1 MLGGY
6 MREVV
11 RPRLLILTA
20 GFLSALL
27 VCATAMPSA
36 ASAGGSKS
44 AGNGYVSWKTAADV
58 VRGLKAHGF
67 TCKRDGSTPDATQ
80 GFDLNGK
87 PTSAI
92 TLVEC
97 DGYTVVLLNDLKK
110 AHAIEKGQCKLLT
123 AKDWTRLASTKGL
136 TGKNFDVVSR
146 ADGQSF
152 PAHAQPADFQRAFGG
167 IVETDARYLTRMY
180 GCKRPAA

>member
-1 MLGGY
+1 

-20 GFLSALL
+20 GFLSAVL
-27 VCATAMPSA
+27 VCATALPSA

-87 PTSAI
+87 RSLWWSAMATPLSFSTI
-92 TLVEC
+92 SRRR
-97 DGYTVVLLNDLKK
+97 
-110 AHAIEKGQCKLLT
+110 
-123 AKDWTRLASTKGL
+123 TRSRRASA
-136 TGKNFDVVSR
+136 NF
-146 ADGQSF
+146 
-152 PAHAQPADFQRAFGG
+152 
-167 IVETDARYLTRMY
+167 
-180 GCKRPAA
+180 

>member
-1 MLGGY
+1 

-20 GFLSALL
+20 GFLATVLLCASAL
-27 VCATAMPSA
+27 PSA
-36 ASAGGSKS
+36 ASVVSSKG

-67 TCKRDGSTPDATQ
+67 TCKKDGSNPAATQ

-92 TLVEC
+92 TFVEC
-97 DGYTVVLLNDLKK
+97 DGYAVVLLNDLKK
-110 AHAIEKGQCKLLT
+110 AQAIEKGQCKLLT
-123 AKDWTRLASTKGL
+123 VKDWTRLASTKGL

-146 ADGQSF
+146 ADNHSF

-180 GCKRPAA
+180 GCKSPAA

>member
-1 MLGGY
+1 

-11 RPRLLILTA
+11 RPRLLILTV
-20 GFLSALL
+20 GFLAAVLVCSSAL
-27 VCATAMPSA
+27 PSA
-36 ASAGGSKS
+36 ASVVRSKS

-67 TCKRDGSTPDATQ
+67 TCKKDGSKPAATQ

-92 TLVEC
+92 TFVEC
-97 DGYTVVLLNDLKK
+97 DGYAIVLLNDLKK

-123 AKDWTRLASTKGL
+123 AKDWKRLASTKGL

-146 ADGQSF
+146 ADNHSF
-152 PAHAQPADFQRAFGG
+152 PARAQPVDFQRAFGG
-167 IVETDARYLTRMY
+167 IVETDAQYLTRMY
-180 GCKRPAA
+180 GCKSPAA